1 MDVIPYLKEVEH
13 LKVNLMNGLIPSL
26 LQNLNLQEFFVN
38 GSLRQVTLKTAQ
50 FKTFE
55 DMRDLLIIKCI
66 DFKNKIK
73 KNYPK
78 LLEAAL
84 PTRILNLKKFS
95 T

>member
-1 MDVIPYLKEVEH
+1 M
-13 LKVNLMNGLIPSL
+13 
-26 LQNLNLQEFFVN
+26 
-38 GSLRQVTLKTAQ
+38 KTAQ

>member
-1 MDVIPYLKEVEH
+1 VDVIPYLKEVEH
-13 LKVNLMNGLIPSL
+13 LKVNIVNGVIPSL
-26 LQNLNLQEFFVN
+26 LHNLNQQEFFVN

-50 FKTFE
+50 FKTLE